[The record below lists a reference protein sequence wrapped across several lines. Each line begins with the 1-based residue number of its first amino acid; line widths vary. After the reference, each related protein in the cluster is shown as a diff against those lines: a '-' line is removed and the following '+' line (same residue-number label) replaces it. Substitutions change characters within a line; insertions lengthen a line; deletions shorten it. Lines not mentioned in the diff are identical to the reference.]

1 MVEVFKTNVEEVS
14 DASKIVTI
22 LLQYFPDSTINFDL
36 DDCDK
41 GLRIKG
47 ENFIPQK
54 VMVIVKKTGF
64 ICDVLD

>member
-41 GLRIKG
+41 VLRIKW
-47 ENFIPQK
+47 ENFYLK
-54 VMVIVKKTGF
+54 R
-64 ICDVLD
+64 

>member
-22 LLQYFPDSTINFDL
+22 LLQHFPDSTINFDL

-41 GLRIKG
+41 VLRIKG
-47 ENFIPQK
+47 GNFIPQK
-54 VMVIVKKTGF
+54 VMVIVKKNRF
-64 ICDVLD
+64 CM

>member
-22 LLQYFPDSTINFDL
+22 LLQHFPDSIINFDL
-36 DDCDK
+36 EDCDK
-41 GLRIKG
+41 VLRIEGK
-47 ENFIPQK
+47 NFIPQK
-54 VMVIVKKTGF
+54 VMIIVKKTGF